1 MLRCRVILQSIFGN
15 HYIVVH
21 FVCRIIWGVRLN
33 RFYCLLCSMKCRRSS
48 RTMLSSSFS
57 FVRMSTWSVA
67 ELGIKSVRGRLCE
80 SQSLYSAESS
90 ASPVLIL
97 AVVVLQTPI
106 SSVIGLPDRLNLLHQ
121 FSLKK
126 KLFDRMWNVT
136 GRYTVAVVLWFA
148 Y

>member
-1 MLRCRVILQSIFGN
+1 
-15 HYIVVH
+15 
-21 FVCRIIWGVRLN
+21 
-33 RFYCLLCSMKCRRSS
+33 
-48 RTMLSSSFS
+48 MLSSSFS

-126 KLFDRMWNVT
+126 KLFDRM
-136 GRYTVAVVLWFA
+136 
-148 Y
+148 